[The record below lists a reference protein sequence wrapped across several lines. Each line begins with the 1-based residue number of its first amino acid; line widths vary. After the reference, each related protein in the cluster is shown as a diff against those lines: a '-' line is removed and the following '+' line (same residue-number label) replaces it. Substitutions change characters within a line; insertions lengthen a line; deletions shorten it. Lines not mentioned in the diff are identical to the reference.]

1 MKIFNTVDELILE
14 TESESLIYA
23 NLSDAN
29 LRGADLRDADLSGAY
44 LSGADLSGA
53 NLSYANLRNADLR
66 DADLSDTYFSG
77 AYLSGANLSGANLR
91 GADLR
96 NADLSDAY
104 FSGADLIVLQMDL
117 WTAYITTN
125 HIRIG
130 CKSYSLDKWE
140 NFTDKEILS
149 MHPDA
154 LDYWTKNKEVIIN
167 LCKRFN
173 NKGESK

>member
-1 MKIFNTVDELILE
+1 MKIFNTAGELILE
-14 TESESLIYA
+14 TESEDLRYA
-23 NLSDAN
+23 NLTDAN
-29 LRGADLRDADLSGAY
+29 LRYANLIGANLIGANLIGANLTDANLI
-44 LSGADLSGA
+44 GA
-53 NLSYANLRNADLR
+53 NLSYANLRYANLT
-66 DADLSDTYFSG
+66 DANLT
-77 AYLSGANLSGANLR
+77 GANLIDANVR
-91 GADLR
+91 YA
-96 NADLSDAY
+96 N
-104 FSGADLIVLQMDL
+104 LIVLQMDL

-130 CKSYSLDKWE
+130 CQSYSLDNWE

-173 NKGESK
+173 NKG